1 MKTATLIAAFTLVAS
16 GTQFAQT
23 WQGYAHD
30 PQHTAQS
37 SVPSQ
42 PLTQIIWQTPV
53 DLQPQFQGSDLHI
66 HYGSP
71 LITSANTVIVPVK
84 TGATQGFELQARSG
98 ADGSLLWTQTTDY
111 ILPPSSWTPS
121 FSPTLTPQ
129 GRVYWASAAGTL
141 NYRGNVDGAGAVI
154 PNQVNFYVSK
164 KLKLTNSVQISTPL
178 TSDANGTIF
187 FGYEVNGT
195 AKKKLGL
202 SGIARVDMNDRVSFT
217 TLEAGAKHRKVAL
230 EVALNCA
237 PAVSHDGQ
245 TIYIAAHTISSDVA
259 SRRGYLVAL
268 DSASLRVKATI
279 ALTDPKSGMPA
290 TLSDLGTASPTI
302 GPDGKVFFGVLENPF
317 TSDRGW
323 LLQFDAALSQ
333 STGVPASFGW
343 DDTASI
349 VPASLVPSYQGSS
362 SYLLMTKYN
371 NYASVGGDGLN
382 RIAILDPNNSQVD
395 PRTGVMVMKEVISIL
410 GPTPDDEYGDGFP
423 GAVREWC
430 INTAAVDPFTHSVL
444 ANSEDGRL
452 YRWDLA
458 TNTLSEA
465 VTLTAGI
472 GEAYTPTVIGAD
484 GKVYAINNATLFAV
498 GAGP

>member
-53 DLQPQFQGSDLHI
+53 DLQPQFQGERPAYSLR
-66 HYGSP
+66 
-71 LITSANTVIVPVK
+71 LSANHEREH
-84 TGATQGFELQARSG
+84 GDRSGQNRRDQGFELQARSG

-129 GRVYWASAAGTL
+129 GRVYWAAAAGTL
-141 NYRGNVDGAGAVI
+141 NYRGNVDVAGAVI

-245 TIYIAAHTISSDVA
+245 TIYIAAHAISSDVA

-268 DSASLRVKATI
+268 DSTSLRVKATI
-279 ALTDPKSGMPA
+279 ALTDPRNGMPA
-290 TLSDLGTASPTI
+290 ALSDLGTASPTI